1 MALTIDDV
9 RQAREWALNFHSQ
22 WKAQLRVNDA
32 IASGAWQ
39 IAWNDGETNDASPLV
54 QNVYLGA
61 LEDKTN
67 TAGAGSP
74 ALFVPPPPGTTDD
87 RGEKIAQK
95 RKRVYQSYG
104 DRSNMPKLR
113 KKLYRDWLHAGAGFM
128 IPWTEFFDEN
138 SRPTPSASRAP
149 YFMHLDPRQAY
160 PLAHDNRDRLVKVL
174 FIRQRRVAAL
184 KEEYGENLPA
194 FQEFQTFR
202 TIKSMDDAEF
212 LEEIWYFDSTNWG
225 VALGDSL
232 MSREFQGRQVI
243 PNTMLDS
250 TGGSNMVW
258 VDEPTRHELGRC
270 PVLEMKRLTHDGSY
284 RGALEDVIP
293 AMRTAQNF
301 MARLLDDMEQ
311 NIYAPVVLDNSD
323 NEEDYGPGAILR
335 GTGNGTAAII
345 RDRPNVNFEAQRTV
359 TDIISQAHRQAT
371 WPVQRSGDA
380 DASVVSAKGVVALAG
395 SFNAELATAQQDLEV
410 TLMDANR
417 VAAAFD
423 EKHCAGEKKIHV
435 MEGVRAFNV
444 KYDPAKLFKGDYRNK
459 VSYGDSAGLDE
470 ANRLTKLAL
479 VKNLEGISLRTF
491 MEKSGVVEDPIQ
503 EETDIAI
510 ENLTKMFYTILL
522 PQQIEQGNLAALKNF
537 VERIDDDKETVR
549 TAVINTIK
557 ELEASAGPVPGGPG
571 GPGQGPGDVIQQ
583 MRSLASGGI
592 PGNAAG
598 QPTPPTIGQDLQNI
612 LPSGQRRLVSETAPG
627 GTAA

>member
-1 MALTIDDV
+1 MALDLEDIKL
-9 RQAREWALNFHSQ
+9 AREWGLDFHSQ
-22 WKAQLRVNDA
+22 WKAQLRTNDA
-32 IASGAWQ
+32 IASGLWQ
-39 IAWNDGETNDASPLV
+39 IAWGDGEVDDASPLV

-74 ALFVPPPPGTTDD
+74 AIFVPPPPGTTED

-104 DRSNMPKLR
+104 DRSDMPKLR

-128 IPWTEFFDEN
+128 IPWTDFFDEN
-138 SRPTPSASRAP
+138 SQPTPTASRAP

-160 PLAHDNRDRLVKVL
+160 PLAHDNRDRLVKIM
-174 FIRQRRVAAL
+174 FIRQRRVASL
-184 KEEYGENLPA
+184 KEEYGANLPA
-194 FQEFQTFR
+194 FRGFKTFR
-202 TIKSMDDAEF
+202 TLKQMDDAEF
-212 LEEIWYFDSTNWG
+212 LEEVWYFDSTYWG

-232 MSREFQGRQVI
+232 LSREHQGRAI
-243 PNTMLDS
+243 LPNTLLDS
-250 TGGSNMVW
+250 IGGSNLVW
-258 VDEPTRHELGRC
+258 VDEPTKHGLGRC

-311 NIYAPVVLDNSD
+311 NIYAPVVLDNIE

-335 GTGNGTAAII
+335 GTGDGRAAIL

-395 SFNAELATAQQDLEV
+395 SFNSELATAQQDMEM

-423 EKHCAGEKKIHV
+423 EKHCFGLKKIHV

-459 VSYGDSAGLDE
+459 VSYGDSTGMDE
-470 ANRLTKLAL
+470 SNRLTKLAL
-479 VKNLEGISLRTF
+479 LRNLEAISLRTF
-491 MEKSGVVEDPIQ
+491 MEKSGATEDPLQ
-503 EETDIAI
+503 EERDIAI
-510 ENLTKMFYTILL
+510 ENLTKMFYTVLL
-522 PQQIEQGNLAALKNF
+522 PQQIEQGNISALQDF
-537 VERIDDDKETVR
+537 VVRIDDDGETVR
-549 TAVINTIK
+549 SAVLQTIK
-557 ELEASAGPVPGGPG
+557 ELEIAAGPVPGQG
-571 GPGQGPGDVIQQ
+571 GNGQGPGDVIQQ

-592 PGNAAG
+592 PGQAAG
-598 QPTPPTIGQDLQNI
+598 QPEPPTIGRDLQNM